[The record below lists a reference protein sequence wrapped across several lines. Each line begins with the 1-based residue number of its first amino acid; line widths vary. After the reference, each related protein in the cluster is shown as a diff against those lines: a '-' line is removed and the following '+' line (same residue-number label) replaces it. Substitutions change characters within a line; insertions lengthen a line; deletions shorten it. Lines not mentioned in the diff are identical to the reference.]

1 MSKGSRCFMMFGIT
15 AGLLSVAQAGIVY
28 QESVSGDFSGNGL
41 SPTSISVALGSN
53 QVFGTTGR
61 DANAVVD
68 RDYLT
73 FTVPVGALWSGLLVL
88 PGTTTLGNL
97 GFIGLQAGNQV
108 TVATNA
114 VNAAGLLGYRHYNAA
129 DINTDILAE
138 IGTAGNSSTGFT
150 PPLGAGTYSL
160 WIQETGTGT
169 SNYGFDILLT
179 AAPEPATY
187 FTMLLAL
194 ATFSFWRHK
203 RSAAAK

>member
-1 MSKGSRCFMMFGIT
+1 MMFGIT

>member
-1 MSKGSRCFMMFGIT
+1 MILAMSV
-15 AGLLSVAQAGIVY
+15 GLLSVAQASIVY

-41 SPTSISVALGSN
+41 TPTSISVALGSN
-53 QVFGTTGR
+53 QIFGSTGR
-61 DANAVVD
+61 DTSSIVD

-88 PGTTTLGNL
+88 PGTTTIGNL

-108 TVATNA
+108 TVGTAPA
-114 VNAAGLLGYRHYNAA
+114 NAAGLLGYRHYNAA

-150 PPLGAGTYSL
+150 PPLGGGTYAL
-160 WIQETGTGT
+160 WIQETGSGT
-169 SNYGFDILLT
+169 SNYGFDIVLT

-187 FTMLLAL
+187 FSMFLAL
-194 ATFSFWRHK
+194 ATFGFWRHK